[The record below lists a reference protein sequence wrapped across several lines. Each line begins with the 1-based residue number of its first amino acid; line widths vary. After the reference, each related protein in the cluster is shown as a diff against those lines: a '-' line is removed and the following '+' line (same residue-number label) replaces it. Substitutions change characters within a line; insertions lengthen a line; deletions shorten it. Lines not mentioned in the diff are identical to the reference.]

1 MKNLLLSLFFLAAI
15 SLVATG
21 QTTYIDFETHLNPIG
36 YDFGG
41 NSHEFGIDNP
51 NPTGNASAKVG
62 KITTGPETWA
72 GIAMPVG
79 GSITFSP
86 TDTVFTM
93 DVHSD
98 VTGTVLL
105 KLENSANTTQFVE
118 VSAEYTTA
126 DAWETLTYN
135 FPDTLEPGLYNQLVM
150 FFNFGTTEETVWYF
164 DNVVGPTVAF
174 GSDVTVNMKVDD
186 KLGIANTSVSLKV
199 EGEDIALNQDGN
211 LWTASKDLTPYT
223 IVDGGGEYEAIVL
236 VDDEPIDT
244 TVINVSGGAATM
256 DWNYLILIE
265 EEEDGTA
272 NAISVGDTPPV
283 IDGEIDAV
291 WDNAKVHPLQQRDW
305 WGSPTGLY
313 SYYKIMWDI
322 DNVYILNYVDDA
334 TFLNSGGEPY
344 ENDNIELFFDMDQS
358 ASAGF
363 DANDWQI
370 RCIRG
375 LDTYTG
381 SANVDEAWGE
391 DVTRAQKEYNDSTSY
406 VVEWAIPWTSLSGS
420 FLPLET
426 VEFNFDV
433 VVADVA
439 DGVGRDYII
448 AWNTNQDIN
457 YQNTELYGTI
467 TLSGDEVET
476 SVSDVEIPNLTLYP
490 NPVVDQLRIE
500 AANELFSME
509 VFDMTG
515 RRVTVL
521 SDINSSSVSFN
532 VEGKFEAGLHLVK
545 LTDVKGNIS
554 SRMVVFK

>member
-1 MKNLLLSLFFLAAI
+1 MKNLLLILMVFAAM
-15 SLVATG
+15 SFVATG
-21 QTTYIDFETHLNPIG
+21 QTVYLDFETHLNPIG

-51 NPTGNASAKVG
+51 NTTDNVSAKVG
-62 KITTGPETWA
+62 KITTGPETWS

-86 TDTVFTM
+86 TDNTFSM

-105 KLENSANTTQFVE
+105 KLENSANTAQFVE
-118 VSAEYTTA
+118 VSAEYTTT
-126 DAWETLTYN
+126 DAWETLTYT
-135 FPDTLEPGLYNQLVM
+135 FPDTLEAGLYNQLVM

-164 DNVVGPTVAF
+164 DNVVGPAAVF

-186 KLGIANTSVSLKV
+186 KLGIANTSVALKV
-199 EGEDIALNQDGN
+199 EGEDIALTQDGN
-211 LWTASKDLTPYT
+211 LWTASKDLAPYT

-236 VDDEPIDT
+236 VDDEAIDT
-244 TVINVSGGAATM
+244 AVINVSGGAATM

-291 WDNAKVHPLQQRDW
+291 WDNAKMHPLQQRSW
-305 WGSPTGLY
+305 WGNPTGLY
-313 SYYKIMWDI
+313 SYFKIMWDI

-334 TFLNSGGEPY
+334 TFANSGTEPY
-344 ENDNIELFFDMDQS
+344 ENDNVELFFDMDQS
-358 ASAGF
+358 RGTPF

-370 RCIRG
+370 RCVRG
-375 LDTYTG
+375 LDSYTG
-381 SANVDEAWGE
+381 SANVTETWGE
-391 DVTRAQKEYNDSTSY
+391 DVSRAQKEYNDSTSY
-406 VVEWAIPWTSLSGS
+406 VVEWAIPWTSLSSS
-420 FLPLET
+420 FLPLES

-433 VVADVA
+433 AVADVA
-439 DGVGRDYII
+439 DGVGRDYIV

-476 SVSDVEIPNLTLYP
+476 SVPDFEIPNLKVYP

-500 AANELFSME
+500 AANELLSLE

-515 RRVTVL
+515 RRVSVF
-521 SDINSSSVSFN
+521 SDINSRTVSFN
-532 VEGKFEAGLHLVK
+532 IEGKFNSGLHLVK
-545 LTDVKGNIS
+545 LTDAKGNIS